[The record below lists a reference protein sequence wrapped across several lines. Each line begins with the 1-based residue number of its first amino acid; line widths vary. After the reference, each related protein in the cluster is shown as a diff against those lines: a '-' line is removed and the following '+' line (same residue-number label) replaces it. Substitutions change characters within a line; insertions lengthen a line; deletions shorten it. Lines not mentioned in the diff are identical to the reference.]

1 MKKPNARRNIPMKIN
16 QFISAFVCIVLMALL
31 ICIVYARAT
40 WEGRE
45 PPSPAPT
52 VSTEETAEPEQSE
65 APEPSEAPV
74 YYVMYFTEDDVAAM
88 AKMLWGEARG
98 CTRDNQIKCAW
109 IVCNRVDDERFPDTI
124 QSVLE
129 QPSQF
134 HGYDPTYPVTDELY
148 NVAFDVLTRWS
159 YEKQGIPVRRE
170 LPNTYLWFT
179 GDGEQ
184 NHFREEW

>member
-1 MKKPNARRNIPMKIN
+1 MKFRE
-16 QFISAFVCIVLMALL
+16 FIVAFTFIILLALL
-31 ICIVYARAT
+31 LCIVYARAT
-40 WEGRE
+40 WEEQPFLAPAVTAEE
-45 PPSPAPT
+45 P
-52 VSTEETAEPEQSE
+52 AEPEQ
-65 APEPSEAPV
+65 PEAPV
-74 YYVMYFTEDDVAAM
+74 QTEPPVYYEMYFTEDDVAEV

-124 QSVLE
+124 QGVLG

-159 YEKQGIPVRRE
+159 YEKQGIPARRE
-170 LPNTYLWFT
+170 LSQSFLWFT
-179 GDGEQ
+179 GNGQE
-184 NHFREEW
+184 NIFREVY

>member
-1 MKKPNARRNIPMKIN
+1 MKFRE
-16 QFISAFVCIVLMALL
+16 FITAFTLIILL
-31 ICIVYARAT
+31 GLLLCIVYARAT
-40 WEGRE
+40 WEQ
-45 PPSPAPT
+45 PAPAPT
-52 VSTEETAEPEQSE
+52 ALVEVNK
-65 APEPSEAPV
+65 PEPSDTPV
-74 YYVMYFTEDDVAAM
+74 YYEMYFTEDDVAAM

-109 IVCNRVDDERFPDTI
+109 VVVNRVDDERFPDTI
-124 QSVLE
+124 QGVLS

-134 HGYDPTYPVTDELY
+134 HGYSESFPVTDELY
-148 NVAFDVLTRWS
+148 SIAFDVLTRWS

-184 NHFREEW
+184 NHFREEY

>member
-1 MKKPNARRNIPMKIN
+1 MKFRE
-16 QFISAFVCIVLMALL
+16 FITAFTFIVLLALL

-40 WEGRE
+40 WEDKE
-45 PPSPAPT
+45 PPTPSQTMPVEEPAD
-52 VSTEETAEPEQSE
+52 
-65 APEPSEAPV
+65 PEPSEKPEPSEEPI
-74 YYVMYFTEDDVAAM
+74 YYVMYFTEDDVAEV

-124 QSVLE
+124 QGVLE

-148 NVAFDVLTRWS
+148 SIAFDVLTRWS

-170 LPNTYLWFT
+170 LPSSFLWFT
-179 GDGEQ
+179 GNGIE
-184 NHFREEW
+184 NIFREVY

>member
-1 MKKPNARRNIPMKIN
+1 MKFN
-16 QFISAFVCIVLMALL
+16 QFIMVLVCIALL
-31 ICIVYARAT
+31 VLLLCIVYARAT
-40 WEGRE
+40 WEGEAPSSLAPAAASEE
-45 PPSPAPT
+45 P
-52 VSTEETAEPEQSE
+52 VEPEQSE

-74 YYVMYFTEDDVAAM
+74 YYEMYFTEDDVAEV

-109 IVCNRVDDERFPDTI
+109 IVCNRVDDDRFPDTI
-124 QSVLE
+124 QGVLE

-148 NVAFDVLTRWS
+148 SVAFDVLTRWS

-179 GDGEQ
+179 GDGVQ
-184 NHFREEW
+184 NHFREAW

>member
-1 MKKPNARRNIPMKIN
+1 MKLN
-16 QFISAFVCIVLMALL
+16 QFITAFTLIVLLALL

-40 WEGRE
+40 WDEQ
-45 PPSPAPT
+45 PVTAPT
-52 VSTEETAEPEQSE
+52 VTAEAPSEPEQSE

-74 YYVMYFTEDDVAAM
+74 YYEMYFTEDDVAEV

-124 QSVLE
+124 QGVLE

-134 HGYDPTYPVTDELY
+134 HGYDPTYPVTSELY
-148 NVAFDVLTRWS
+148 DVAFDVLTRWS
-159 YEKQGIPVRRE
+159 YEKQGVAVNRE
-170 LPNTYLWFT
+170 LPKSYLFFT
-179 GDGEQ
+179 GTGRE
-184 NHFREEW
+184 NIFREAY

>member
-1 MKKPNARRNIPMKIN
+1 MKLN
-16 QFISAFVCIVLMALL
+16 QFITAFTLIVLLALL

-40 WEGRE
+40 WEDKE
-45 PPSPAPT
+45 L
-52 VSTEETAEPEQSE
+52 
-65 APEPSEAPV
+65 PEPSQTMPIEELADPTPSEEPI
-74 YYVMYFTEDDVAAM
+74 YYVMYFTEDDVAEV

-109 IVCNRVDDERFPDTI
+109 VVVNRVDDGRFPDTI
-124 QSVLE
+124 QGVLS
-129 QPSQF
+129 QPHQF

-148 NVAFDVLTRWS
+148 SIAFDVLTRWG
-159 YEKQGIPVRRE
+159 YETQGIPVRRE

>member
-1 MKKPNARRNIPMKIN
+1 MKLN
-16 QFISAFVCIVLMALL
+16 QFITAFTLIVLLALL

-40 WEGRE
+40 WEDRE
-45 PPSPAPT
+45 TPEPSQTMPVKEPADPAP
-52 VSTEETAEPEQSE
+52 SEE
-65 APEPSEAPV
+65 PEPSEEPI
-74 YYVMYFTEDDVAAM
+74 YYVMYFTEDDVAEV

-124 QSVLE
+124 QGVLS
-129 QPSQF
+129 QPHQF
-134 HGYDPTYPVTDELY
+134 HGFDPTYPVTDELY
-148 NVAFDVLTRWS
+148 SVAFDVLTRWS

-170 LPNTYLWFT
+170 LANTYLWFT